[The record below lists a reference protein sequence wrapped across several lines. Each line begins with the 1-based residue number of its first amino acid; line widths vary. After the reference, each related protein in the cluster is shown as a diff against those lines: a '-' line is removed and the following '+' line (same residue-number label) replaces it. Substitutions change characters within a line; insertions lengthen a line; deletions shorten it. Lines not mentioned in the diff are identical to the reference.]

1 MAALDNDDL
10 LILAARA
17 LKENEHVREAFSDK
31 FKLIMVDEFQDTDQ
45 LQIDMVRTMAGV
57 RGERLC
63 TVGDA
68 QQSIY
73 RFRGADVAVYDRHV
87 QHVHE
92 NDPSMPIV
100 LPDNFRSHADILS
113 FVDRVFEQRE
123 VFGESFMSLAP
134 SRIESKVKHPFLA
147 GPGRVDVLC
156 TTYPGASGIDKSDVV
171 ALEARRIAERFAEL
185 REAGHAAGDM
195 VVLLGRMTNA
205 DAYAAALR
213 EAGFACVIAG
223 GSIFSRAPEVRVVQ
237 RLAEVIANPKAT
249 ASLFELLASDMF
261 ELSADDFVALS
272 TCFDEAAATNR
283 RRSLDIGFRQL
294 AEGDMPNVS
303 PQLACAVRVINSL
316 SEQAGVQPTSRIMMN
331 AVRDSGWLTRL
342 ERKEAEGLSVAG
354 NVFKAIRLVEGFEAQ
369 GARGPA
375 DCAACLAAHI
385 ERAKEAPGAL
395 SAEGGDFVRIM
406 TVHASKGLE
415 FPIVAV
421 AEMATGAG
429 RSSAFTLQTIDGVAY
444 VSLAPQRSV
453 ASVGFDVASE
463 EVHIER
469 LCGVARLRRRSRCL
483 VCGQCV
489 ERRFAP

>member
-1 MAALDNDDL
+1 
-10 LILAARA
+10 
-17 LKENEHVREAFSDK
+17 
-31 FKLIMVDEFQDTDQ
+31 MVDEFQDTDQ
-45 LQIDMVRTMAGV
+45 LQIDMVRTMAGAH
-57 RGERLC
+57 GERLC

-87 QHVHE
+87 QHVRE

-134 SRIESKVKHPFLA
+134 SRIEAKVKHPFLA

-237 RLAEVIANPKAT
+237 RLAEVIANPKET

-272 TCFDEAAATNR
+272 TCFDEAAGINR

-369 GARGPA
+369 GACGPA
-375 DCAACLAAHI
+375 GCAARLAAHI

-429 RSSAFTLQTIDGVAY
+429 RSSAFALQTIDGVAY

-453 ASVGFDVASE
+453 ASAASTSLLKKCISKDYAALLDYEGEVDASFVANASS
-463 EVHIER
+463 
-469 LCGVARLRRRSRCL
+469 AA
-483 VCGQCV
+483 
-489 ERRFAP
+489 FAP

>member
-1 MAALDNDDL
+1 MSDLVGLAGKVYTAYNSKKREMAALDNDDL

-45 LQIDMVRTMAGV
+45 LQIDMVRTMAGA
-57 RGERLC
+57 RGERL
-63 TVGDA
+63 VHGGDA

-87 QHVHE
+87 QHVRE

-171 ALEARRIAERFAEL
+171 ALEARRHCGTL
-185 REAGHAAGDM
+185 RRAARSGSCC
-195 VVLLGRMTNA
+195 GRH
-205 DAYAAALR
+205 
-213 EAGFACVIAG
+213 G
-223 GSIFSRAPEVRVVQ
+223 GSAGPHDERRRLRRRAARSWFRMRYCGRFYFFARARGARGAATGRGHRQ
-237 RLAEVIANPKAT
+237 SKAT
-249 ASLFELLASDMF
+249 ASLFELLAGDMF

-272 TCFDEAAATNR
+272 TCFDEAAGINR

-294 AEGDMPNVS
+294 AEGDMSNVS

-331 AVRDSGWLTRL
+331 AVRDSGWLTHL

-369 GARGPA
+369 GH
-375 DCAACLAAHI
+375 AA
-385 ERAKEAPGAL
+385 P
-395 SAEGGDFVRIM
+395 
-406 TVHASKGLE
+406 
-415 FPIVAV
+415 PIVRRV
-421 AEMATGAG
+421 W
-429 RSSAFTLQTIDGVAY
+429 RRISSE
-444 VSLAPQRSV
+444 PRK
-453 ASVGFDVASE
+453 
-463 EVHIER
+463 
-469 LCGVARLRRRSRCL
+469 LR
-483 VCGQCV
+483 V
-489 ERRFAP
+489 RFRPRAAISCAL